1 MDQTSE
7 ETERAVEA
15 HTEEELFFGRIEV
28 QQRRLY
34 AIALSYLRSEAD
46 ALEAVQE
53 ASCRAWIKRKKLQH
67 PDRLSSWLI
76 RIVINCCMD
85 ELRRRKRSFPA
96 AEFEERQAE
105 EMQSNDKVD
114 LERAFGKMKPKYR
127 HAVMLKYY
135 QDMTTIEIAAVLRRP
150 EGTIKT
156 WVREGLKQL
165 RKELGG
171 GAEHE

>member
-1 MDQTSE
+1 MGQTSDE
-7 ETERAVEA
+7 AEAVLEA
-15 HTEEELFFGRIEV
+15 YSEEELFFGRIET

-34 AIALSYLRSEAD
+34 AIALSYLRSETD

-53 ASCRAWIKRKKLQH
+53 ASCRAWIKRRKLKN
-67 PDRLSSWLI
+67 PEMFSSWLI

-96 AEFEERQAE
+96 AEFEERQAQ
-105 EMQSNDKVD
+105 EMKSDDRVD
-114 LERAFGKMKPKYR
+114 LERAFGRMKPKYR

-135 QDMTTIEIAAVLRRP
+135 QDMTTTEIARILKKP

-156 WVREGLKQL
+156 WLREGLKQL
-165 RKELGG
+165 KKEL
-171 GAEHE
+171 